1 VVDVVEQSFDV
12 ELEDPVV
19 FPAPLARNADSIV
32 RRFSRPIA
40 IGVCQKYWVQ
50 VRLNELFDNH
60 LGHAIRYGGHA

>member
-1 VVDVVEQSFDV
+1 VVDVVEQTFDV
-12 ELEDPVV
+12 ELENPVV
-19 FPAPLARNADSIV
+19 LPAPLARDANSIE

-60 LGHAIRYGGHA
+60 LGHSIRYGWHT